1 MPTGQWTPSELQ
13 FAFHGVRVAVVCA
26 DLEVCKRVADDFA
39 YFRVDPPDGRGAE
52 ACDLRLTA
60 YRRAPAY
67 DDLPPLVATIYSP
80 RNVSYSNG
88 DVTYID
94 YFGRALSIYRR
105 RLQQLEVYATDVHL
119 LHEILYGTILSRVAE
134 RLERRGLHRVHALA
148 VEANAESALFLMP
161 SGGGK
166 TTLALE
172 FLRRKDRY
180 KLVSEDSPL
189 IDAAGRTVPF
199 PLRIGV
205 RAESADAPPPFPTEY
220 VTYIERMEF
229 EPKFLISLAA
239 FDGALATAR
248 STPRWLFIGKRTLAQ
263 GCCIRPASKAAGFR
277 ALLEGMV
284 VGVGLYQGVEFLLRT
299 SVFDLWRLGG
309 IILSRFRRAGTLLRR
324 CEIFVVELG
333 QAPER
338 NANALIAFLEQQRFG
353 GGPTPAPS
361 AR

>member
-1 MPTGQWTPSELQ
+1 MPTDLRTPSELQ
-13 FAFHGVRVAVVCA
+13 FAFYGVRVAVVCA
-26 DLEVCKRVADDFA
+26 DREVCKRVADDFT
-39 YFRVDPPDGRGAE
+39 YFRVDPPDARGAE
-52 ACDLRLTA
+52 ACQLRITA
-60 YRRAPAY
+60 YRQAPVY
-67 DDLPPLVATIYSP
+67 DDLPPLMATIYSP
-80 RNVSYSNG
+80 RNVSYSDG

-94 YFGRALSIYRR
+94 YFGRALSIYQR
-105 RLQQLEVYATDVHL
+105 RLQQLQVYAADVHL
-119 LHEILYGTILSRVAE
+119 LHEIIYGTILSRVAE
-134 RLERRGLHRVHALA
+134 QLERRGLHRVHALA

-205 RAESADAPPPFPTEY
+205 VAQSADAPPPFPTEH

-239 FDGALATAR
+239 FDGALAAGP
-248 STPRWLFIGKRTLAQ
+248 SAPRWLFIGKRSLGQ
-263 GCCIRPASKAAGFR
+263 GCSIRRASKVVGFR
-277 ALLEGMV
+277 ALVEGMV

-309 IILSRFRRAGTLLRR
+309 IILSRFRRACALLRR
-324 CEIFVVELG
+324 CQIFVVTLG
-333 QAPER
+333 RTPQQ
-338 NANALIAFLEQQRFG
+338 NANTLIAFLEEQRFG
-353 GGPTPAPS
+353 CGPAP
-361 AR
+361 APH